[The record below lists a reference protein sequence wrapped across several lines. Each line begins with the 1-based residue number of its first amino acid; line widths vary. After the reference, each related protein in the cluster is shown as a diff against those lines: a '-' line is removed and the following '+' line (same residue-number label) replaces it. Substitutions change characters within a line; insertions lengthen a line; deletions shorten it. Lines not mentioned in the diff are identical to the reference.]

1 MSFNYVSLKWNIIF
15 PFEEKDYMYGYSS
28 RNQKG
33 NKIKTLMKAQYPKES
48 QPKDCFLTFYC

>member
-1 MSFNYVSLKWNIIF
+1 MLVF

-33 NKIKTLMKAQYPKES
+33 NKIKTLIKAQYPKES
-48 QPKDCFLTFYC
+48 QPKEYFLTFYC